1 MLGLLILF
9 AVIFILNII
18 PAFAPPTW
26 MALSYV
32 GFKYPLQNV
41 VLLALVGAAAATLGR
56 LTLAKLSRAI
66 IRQKFLSQSSRNNID
81 AIREGLEHRRTL
93 TFSVCLFYAFS
104 PLPSNYLF
112 IAYGL
117 TSLGWRLIAVPFF
130 IGRFGGYTFW
140 ASAGST
146 AARNIASES
155 TEAQSYLGI
164 YFVLSQLLLLVFVYL
179 FTRVD
184 WHILL
189 TQKKLRWGASSVKT
203 ETGARVNAS
212 KSSLAS

>member
-1 MLGLLILF
+1 MRGLLVLF
-9 AVIFILNII
+9 AFIFILNTI

-41 VLLALVGAAAATLGR
+41 MLLGLVGAMAATLGR

-66 IRQKFLSQSSRNNID
+66 IRQKFLSQTTRDNID

-93 TFSVCLFYAFS
+93 TFGVFLLYAFS

-117 TSLGWRLIAVPFF
+117 TSLGWKLIAIPFF
-130 IGRFGGYTFW
+130 IGRVVGYSFW
-140 ASAGST
+140 ALAGST
-146 AARNIASES
+146 AARKIAFES
-155 TEAQSYLGI
+155 SEAQSYLGV
-164 YFVLSQLLLLVFVYL
+164 YFVACQILLLSVIYL
-179 FTRVD
+179 FTKID
-184 WHILL
+184 WRALFR
-189 TQKKLRWGASSVKT
+189 QKKLKWMTSIERG
-203 ETGARVNAS
+203 G
-212 KSSLAS
+212 